1 MYLYLILGA
10 AFVLRN
16 ELFKLFSHL
25 IPLTFSGIRI
35 AIVAIFKHGGK
46 GMYRGGKMAARQIY
60 SAHHYTY
67 QKIGQFDNYMMT
79 QPWRR

>member
-1 MYLYLILGA
+1 MYLYLIIGA

-25 IPLTFSGIRI
+25 IPLTFRGIK
-35 AIVAIFKHGGK
+35 IVITTIFKHAGK
-46 GMYRGGKMAARQIY
+46 GAYHGTKMAARQVY

-67 QKIGQFDNYMMT
+67 QKMGQFDNYMMT
-79 QPWRR
+79 QPWRK